1 MVLKFCGFARSLEF
15 QSSWNCIS
23 FYISVIIHRYSMKW
37 KLESWKTLWVAKSW
51 TWFSTSLKTT
61 IKSSDWSTL
70 QRVSITTGRSI
81 IIPTIYPTVENTTNF
96 KDLHIKD
103 WLSKMLK
110 SFKINSSR
118 VYVIRHLKT
127 VTVFR
132 FKRDRFWVYNMQRS
146 FENTISLVLF
156 LFFFVAIFDVTNPNC
171 FFCCVFQK
179 QVNYLIRTIKKFH
192 D

>member
-1 MVLKFCGFARSLEF
+1 MVLKFCGFASSLEF

-23 FYISVIIHRYSMKW
+23 FYISVIIHRYSMKL

-51 TWFSTSLKTT
+51 TWFSTSLNTT

-81 IIPTIYPTVENTTNF
+81 IIPPYIRLVENTNNF

-118 VYVIRHLKT
+118 VYVIRLLKT
-127 VTVFR
+127 VTALR
-132 FKRDRFWVYNMQRS
+132 FKRDRFWV
-146 FENTISLVLF
+146 
-156 LFFFVAIFDVTNPNC
+156 
-171 FFCCVFQK
+171 
-179 QVNYLIRTIKKFH
+179 
-192 D
+192 